1 MFQLGKGDEKV
12 KRKEWNDALLLPI
25 LLLLILSVWVQ
36 YQAALLD
43 GRAVQPVI
51 FKQLIFSGLALGALL
66 VMRRI
71 PFLFLVKF
79 APIWYSFSLGVMLLL
94 HWYYDPTMY
103 LLTGTKRWLRI
114 GPLSLQPSEMVKISF
129 ILMLVHFTLKYEKQ
143 ARPHSLKADGGY
155 IIKSLA
161 IALPT
166 FLLMFMQRDFGTSLV
181 FISVLAALFIVAG
194 VDKRIL
200 LAGAG
205 ALTLLGG
212 CLLLFVFT
220 EWGRGI
226 LQALHFKEYQL
237 NRVEAWIDPFKYQ
250 DSISFQQV
258 RSMLSVAVGGFAG
271 KSSELAS
278 IYVPVRES
286 DMIFTVIAEKSGFI
300 GSSGVLF
307 LYFYLFYQMLTAGI
321 QTNNRGC
328 LYFSVGLV
336 FALLFQTVE
345 NIGAAIGILPLTGI
359 PLPFLSQGG
368 TSMITVCVGLGIVLG
383 MEKPKKGRRVAALS
397 TLKR

>member
-1 MFQLGKGDEKV
+1 M

-43 GRAVQPVI
+43 GRAVRPVVI
-51 FKQLIFSGLALGALL
+51 KQIVFSVIAVVALL
-66 VMRRI
+66 VVRRI
-71 PFLFLVKF
+71 PFLFFVKF
-79 APIWYSFSLGVMLLL
+79 APIWYSLSLGVMLLL
-94 HWYYDPTMY
+94 HWYYDPAMY

-129 ILMLVHFTLKYEKQ
+129 ILMLVHFTLKYEQ
-143 ARPHSLKADGGY
+143 QERAHSLKTDGLY
-155 IIKSLA
+155 IIRSLA
-161 IALPT
+161 ITLPT

-181 FISVLAALFIVAG
+181 FVSILAALFVVVGI
-194 VDKRIL
+194 DKRIL
-200 LAGAG
+200 LVGAG
-205 ALTLLGG
+205 IVTLLGG

-220 EWGRGI
+220 EWGRVI
-226 LQALHFKEYQL
+226 LQTLHFKEYQL

-258 RSMLSVAVGGFAG
+258 RSILAVAAGGFAG
-271 KSSELAS
+271 KSSELVS

-286 DMIFTVIAEKSGFI
+286 DMIFTVIAEKAGFI

-345 NIGAAIGILPLTGI
+345 NIGAAIGLLPLTGI

-368 TSMITVCVGLGIVLG
+368 TSMITICAGLGIVLG

>member
-1 MFQLGKGDEKV
+1 M

-43 GRAVQPVI
+43 GRAVRPVV
-51 FKQLIFSGLALGALL
+51 FKQIVFSVLAGVALL
-66 VMRRI
+66 VVRRI
-71 PFLFLVKF
+71 PFLFLVRF
-79 APIWYSFSLGVMLLL
+79 APIWYSLSLGVMVLL
-94 HWYYDPTMY
+94 HWYYDPAMY

-129 ILMLVHFTLKYEKQ
+129 ILMLVHFTLKYERQKQ
-143 ARPHSLKADGGY
+143 PHSLKTDGLY
-155 IIKSLA
+155 IMKSLA

-181 FISVLAALFIVAG
+181 FVCILAALFVVVGI
-194 VDKRIL
+194 DKRIL

-205 ALTLLGG
+205 IVTLLGS
-212 CLLLFVFT
+212 CLLMFVFT
-220 EWGRGI
+220 EWGRVI
-226 LQALHFKEYQL
+226 LQTLHFKEYQL

-258 RSMLSVAVGGFAG
+258 RSILAVAAGGFAG

-286 DMIFTVIAEKSGFI
+286 DMIFTVIAEKAGFI
-300 GSSGVLF
+300 GSSAVLF
-307 LYFYLFYQMLTAGI
+307 LYFYLFYQMLMAGI

-345 NIGAAIGILPLTGI
+345 NIGAAIGLLPLTGI

-368 TSMITVCVGLGIVLG
+368 TSMITICAGLGIVLG

-397 TLKR
+397 TLER